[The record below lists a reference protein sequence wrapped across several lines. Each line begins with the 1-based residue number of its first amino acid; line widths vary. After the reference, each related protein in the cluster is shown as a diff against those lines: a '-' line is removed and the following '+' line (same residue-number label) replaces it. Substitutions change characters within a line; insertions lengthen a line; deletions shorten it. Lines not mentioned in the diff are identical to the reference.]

1 MEEMEK
7 QNLPEETPA
16 EVKEQ
21 KLSFTYKISAE
32 EVAEILNKMDKIQ
45 GESTKSKLFFYGML
59 AIAAYDAYRFITTKS
74 GIALLLTMMFLVMA
88 VFYKKKKDFANRRL
102 GEAFEKDPQ
111 QILEVGE
118 NELKLTDRST
128 KYEDIAD
135 FHEYQKGFG
144 MKYMGNH
151 FFVIPKR
158 IFESEEQLS
167 LFRSTMEEKLEGK
180 FYDYSEN
187 M

>member
-1 MEEMEK
+1 MMDEMEK
-7 QNLPEETPA
+7 QQLPVEAA
-16 EVKEQ
+16 ESSEKIS
-21 KLSFTYKISAE
+21 LTYKIKAE
-32 EVAEILNKMDKIQ
+32 EVAETLNKMDKLR
-45 GESTKSKLFFYGML
+45 GSDTKTKLFFFGL
-59 AIAAYDAYRFITTKS
+59 IAIAAYDAYRFITTKS
-74 GIALLLTMMFLVMA
+74 GLALIFTIVFLVMA
-88 VFYKKKKDFANRRL
+88 VFYKKKSDFANRRL

-128 KYEDIAD
+128 KYEDISD
-135 FHEYQKGFG
+135 FHEYKKSFG

-158 IFESEEQLS
+158 IFESDEQLNS
-167 LFRSTMEEKLEGK
+167 FRSIMQEKLEGK

>member
-1 MEEMEK
+1 MMDEMEK
-7 QNLPEETPA
+7 QVQSEEAASA
-16 EVKEQ
+16 EN
-21 KLSFTYKISAE
+21 KISLTYQIKGE
-32 EVAEILNKMDKIQ
+32 EVAEILNKMDKVR
-45 GESTKSKLFFYGML
+45 GTDTKTKLFFYGML
-59 AIAAYDAYRFITTKS
+59 AIAAYDAYRFITSKS
-74 GIALLLTMMFLVMA
+74 GIALILTMMFLVMA
-88 VFYKKKKDFANRRL
+88 VFYKKKSDFANRRL

-118 NELKLTDRST
+118 TELKLTDRST
-128 KYEDIAD
+128 KYEDVSD
-135 FHEYQKGFG
+135 FHEYKKAFG

-158 IFESEEQLS
+158 IFKSEEQLS
-167 LFRSTMEEKLEGK
+167 EFRAVMKEKLDGK